1 MSKLYDLLLE
11 LETDNKDYVV
21 NPDDL
26 YDAYEQEKQTC
37 SGISLESHFKNR
49 FKTIPFEHIFNILI
63 NLEKACN
70 PYTGDDCLYT
80 FNKPINDVLLDM
92 YFIHHSNSL
101 LFYYILDH
109 DPRSICS
116 LQAHSISYI
125 ANLSSYEINKT
136 VTDFKKYT
144 TFDIAYAISE
154 HCNFFIYNTCSL
166 NKGKELLYRFAEA
179 IDDSTRYHLLCKIIS
194 QDNII
199 RPSLQIMKDYFASSL
214 SLRLF
219 AKNDIIC
226 NGDNSDICKAI
237 LKSKLSIS
245 VIHSD
250 FTNSFSIYQLI
261 TECSEYVP
269 NTIEYIFKNA
279 VKERLFYLVYGLR
292 KVYDRRKLLAIFSE
306 NHNEC
311 KTYIELLVKDFGESE
326 DIKRLLPFI

>member
-26 YDAYEQEKQTC
+26 YDAYEQEKQIC

-49 FKTIPFEHIFNILI
+49 FQTISFEHIFNILI

-70 PYTGDDCLYT
+70 LHTGDDCLYT

-116 LQAHSISYI
+116 LRAHSILYI
-125 ANLSSYEINKT
+125 VNLSSYEINKT

-154 HCNFFIYNTCSL
+154 HCNFFIYNH
-166 NKGKELLYRFAEA
+166 K
-179 IDDSTRYHLLCKIIS
+179 
-194 QDNII
+194 
-199 RPSLQIMKDYFASSL
+199 
-214 SLRLF
+214 LF
-219 AKNDIIC
+219 FT
-226 NGDNSDICKAI
+226 SHT
-237 LKSKLSIS
+237 
-245 VIHSD
+245 VI
-250 FTNSFSIYQLI
+250 Q
-261 TECSEYVP
+261 
-269 NTIEYIFKNA
+269 K
-279 VKERLFYLVYGLR
+279 K
-292 KVYDRRKLLAIFSE
+292 
-306 NHNEC
+306 
-311 KTYIELLVKDFGESE
+311 
-326 DIKRLLPFI
+326 